1 MKTIGFLIMLV
12 TLFASSSLYAQEEQ
26 PVDANRH
33 KAQEFENFGEYLKAV
48 DMYEKSVQA
57 EKASP
62 LQTESNI
69 VMGLNQAA
77 YYYSLAGQ
85 YKTATDK
92 IDEALEIARKLDR
105 EDLVA
110 DCLSRFGYFYNYLK
124 RHDVAIKY
132 YLEALDITII

>member
-1 MKTIGFLIMLV
+1 MKIIDLLILLL
-12 TLFASSSLYAQEEQ
+12 TLFAGSYLYAQEEQ
-26 PVDANRH
+26 TVDANRH
-33 KAQEFENFGEYLKAV
+33 KAQELEKLGEYLKAAE
-48 DMYEKSVQA
+48 MYEQSVQV
-57 EKASP
+57 EKGSP
-62 LQTESNI
+62 GPIKSNI
-69 VMGLNQAA
+69 VTGLNQAA

-132 YLEALDITII
+132 YLEALEI